1 MKIAYI
7 TAGAG
12 GMFCGSCLHDN
23 TLAAALVRQGHDALL
38 IPTYTPIRTD
48 EPDVSQKR
56 VFLGGINVYLQQK
69 LGLFR
74 HTPWFLD
81 RLFDARPLLRWV
93 ARFAVK
99 TEASDLGD
107 LTVSI
112 LEGEH
117 GHQSKEV
124 DKLVAWLRDEVKPE
138 IVHLTAALLSGLVHE
153 LKQRLKVPVLCSL
166 QGDDIFLESLPES
179 HRSRCL
185 ALVRVHC
192 REIDGFIAT
201 SAYYADFMSEYLSI
215 PRERIH
221 VVYPG
226 LNLTG
231 HGGSRLPLTP
241 NPSPLS
247 TGERGESGSPLPLST
262 GERGESGSPLPLYSG
277 GEGLG
282 VRGERPFTIGYFARI
297 CPEKGLHVLTEA
309 FHLFKQTAGTEQC
322 RLHVSGWLGA
332 NNQKYF
338 EDIQSKLKERSLHEH
353 FAHLEA
359 PDHDSKVRFLQEIDV
374 LSVPTTYRE
383 PKGLYVLEALAN
395 GVPVVQPRH
404 GSFPELIEATGGGL
418 LVEPNDPHDLARAL
432 RQLFDNAAHREEL
445 GRNGKK
451 AVHAR
456 FHADRMAAE
465 TTAIYDRYITVSRD
479 APAERV
485 APRSTPR
492 RG

>member
-1 MKIAYI
+1 MRITYI

-23 TLAAALVRQGHDALL
+23 TLVAALARRGHDALL
-38 IPTYTPIRTD
+38 VPTYTPIRTD

-81 RLFDARPLLRWV
+81 RLLDARPLLRWV
-93 ARFAVK
+93 SRFAVK
-99 TEASDLGD
+99 TQAEDLGD
-107 LTVSI
+107 LTVSV

-124 DKLVAWLRDEVKPE
+124 AKLVSWLASEVKPE
-138 IVHLTAALLSGLVHE
+138 VVHLTAALLSGLVHE
-153 LKQRLKVPVLCSL
+153 LKRQLRVPVLCSL
-166 QGDDIFLESLPES
+166 QGDDLFLESLPQS

-192 REIDGFIAT
+192 RAIDGFVAT
-201 SAYYADFMSEYLSI
+201 SAYYADFMAEYLAI
-215 PRERIH
+215 PRSRIH
-221 VVYPG
+221 VVHPG
-226 LNLTG
+226 LNLSG
-231 HGGSRLPLTP
+231 HGGPRPPL
-241 NPSPLS
+241 NPP
-247 TGERGESGSPLPLST
+247 TEREGIE
-262 GERGESGSPLPLYSG
+262 G
-277 GEGLG
+277 G
-282 VRGERPFTIGYFARI
+282 RPFTIGYFARV
-297 CPEKGLHVLTEA
+297 CPEKGLHVLAEA
-309 FHLFKQTAGTEQC
+309 FHLLRQTPGTEGC

-332 NNQKYF
+332 NNRAYF
-338 EDIQSKLKERSLHEH
+338 EDIHRKMKERGLGDHFLHVDS
-353 FAHLEA
+353 
-359 PDHDSKVRFLQEIDV
+359 PDHDSKVRFFQGIDV

-404 GSFPELIEATGGGL
+404 GSFPELLEATGGGL
-418 LVEPNDPHDLARAL
+418 LVNPEDPHDLARAL
-432 RQLFDNAAHREEL
+432 RQLFDNPAHRDEL
-445 GRNGKK
+445 GRKGKE

-465 TTAIYDRYITVSRD
+465 TVEVYARYVN
-479 APAERV
+479 
-485 APRSTPR
+485 
-492 RG
+492 